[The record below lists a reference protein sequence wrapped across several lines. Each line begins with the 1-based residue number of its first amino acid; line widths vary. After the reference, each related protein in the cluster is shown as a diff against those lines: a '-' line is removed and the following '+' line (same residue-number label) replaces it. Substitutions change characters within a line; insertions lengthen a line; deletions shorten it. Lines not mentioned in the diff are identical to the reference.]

1 MGAVDAQG
9 RSPCDDFCRHID
21 RVGAE
26 LSGELKGVVEG
37 LAALLAQ
44 VDRMEANL
52 REQIRRST
60 QELIADILDASGVGR
75 RSRDDGAP
83 APGRGGAE
91 GLAR

>member
-1 MGAVDAQG
+1 
-9 RSPCDDFCRHID
+9 
-21 RVGAE
+21 
-26 LSGELKGVVEG
+26 
-37 LAALLAQ
+37 LAALLAR
-44 VDRMEANL
+44 VDRLEVNF

-83 APGRGGAE
+83 APGGGGPE

>member
-1 MGAVDAQG
+1 VDAE
-9 RSPCDDFCRHID
+9 RRIPCDDFRRHIE

-26 LSGELKGVVEG
+26 LSGELKGVAER
-37 LAALLAQ
+37 LAALLAR
-44 VDRMEANL
+44 VDRLEVNF

-83 APGRGGAE
+83 APGGGGPE

>member
-1 MGAVDAQG
+1 VDAE
-9 RSPCDDFCRHID
+9 RRIPCDDFCRHIE

-26 LSGELKGVVEG
+26 LSGELKGVAER
-37 LAALLAQ
+37 LAALLAR
-44 VDRMEANL
+44 VDRLEVNF

-83 APGRGGAE
+83 APGGGGPE